1 MTLQTLTGHFAFHL
15 RNSLSCFVQC
25 LKCPLNNGIH
35 VFSCQV
41 SEIYKQVHQSMSQA
55 PIKDN
60 VPFFWSTM
68 SQVKSNHY
76 LAMAHFFVASAL
88 VDHQCKESV

>member
-1 MTLQTLTGHFAFHL
+1 ML
-15 RNSLSCFVQC
+15 
-25 LKCPLNNGIH
+25 
-35 VFSCQV
+35 SCQV
-41 SEIYKQVHQSMSQA
+41 SDIYNLVYQSMSQA
-55 PIKDN
+55 PIKDH

-88 VDHQCKESV
+88 VDHQRKALVGDAHLIVVQDSAQI